1 MTDSATGKAQDDAL
15 RGPLG
20 ILLAAVFATGVSLLP
35 MIPAV
40 RAVIRVGPMAVG
52 TAMAAFIAMMIVGAF
67 LYRFGAQS
75 RAYRMFDRAETA
87 TIQAMM
93 LGLVYA
99 AGSGDSLFWV
109 FALVHIFILGG
120 YGTHHR
126 FNYALFMI
134 GPSLLA
140 LAFVVGRG
148 DVGAAVLA
156 LTIGALGL
164 YVYWLSLTVSRKLA
178 ATDAERARLAAAL
191 AETRVREERERIA
204 RDIHDGL
211 GADLAALDWR
221 LRGLR
226 SDATLKHEVDDL
238 VARLGQGAAELRTIV
253 WALRTP
259 TRSWTEVVAYIRQRA
274 QEMCGDNLVL
284 DLVDEG
290 GEELPGERAVDYMRA
305 VLELVR
311 NAVRHS
317 GATQLRVVLRGSTAV
332 VEDNGKGVGDDVLAR
347 GEGGL
352 ANLRK
357 RGDLVIE
364 TPSRLRITVPLAG
377 LDGAAQVQAPSL
389 Q

>member
-1 MTDSATGKAQDDAL
+1 MATAKAQDDIL
-15 RGPLG
+15 RGPVG
-20 ILLAAVFATGVSLLP
+20 ILLAAVFAAGVSLLP

-40 RAVIRVGPMAVG
+40 RAVIRVGPLAVG
-52 TAMAAFIAMMIVGAF
+52 TAMAAFIALMIVGAF
-67 LYRFGAQS
+67 VYRFGAQS
-75 RAYRMFDRAETA
+75 RAYSMFDRAESA
-87 TIQAMM
+87 TVQAMM

-109 FALVHIFILGG
+109 FALVHILILGG

-126 FNYALFMI
+126 FNYALFTMGPLVLAIAFII
-134 GPSLLA
+134 G
-140 LAFVVGRG
+140 RD
-148 DVGAAVLA
+148 DVGAAILSLA
-156 LTIGALGL
+156 IGALGL

-178 ATDAERARLAAAL
+178 ATDAERARLAAEL

-259 TRSWTEVVAYIRQRA
+259 TRSWPEVVAYIRQRA
-274 QEMCGDNLVL
+274 QEMCADKVSL
-284 DLVDEG
+284 DLVDHG
-290 GEELPGERAVDYMRA
+290 GEELPGERALDYMRA

-317 GATQLRVVLRGSTAV
+317 GATELRVVLRGSTATI
-332 VEDNGKGVGDDVLAR
+332 EDNGKGLPDDALAR

-352 ANLRK
+352 ANLRH
-357 RGDLVIE
+357 RVTRAGGELSLE
-364 TPSRLRITVPLAG
+364 AGSRFQL
-377 LDGAAQVQAPSL
+377 SL
-389 Q
+389 

>member
-1 MTDSATGKAQDDAL
+1 MTETSTGKAQDDAL

-40 RAVIRVGPMAVG
+40 RAVIRVGPVAVG
-52 TAMAAFIAMMIVGAF
+52 AAMAAFIALMIVGAF
-67 LYRFGAQS
+67 IYRFGAKS
-75 RAYRMFDRAETA
+75 RAYSVFDRAESA

-120 YGTHHR
+120 YGTHYR
-126 FNYALFMI
+126 FNYALFVI

-140 LAFVVGRG
+140 LAIIVGRG
-148 DVGAAVLA
+148 DVGAAVLSLA
-156 LTIGALGL
+156 IGALGL
-164 YVYWLSLTVSRKLA
+164 YVYWLALTVSRKLA
-178 ATDAERARLAAAL
+178 ATDAERARLAAEL

-226 SDATLKHEVDDL
+226 SDAALKHEVDDL

-259 TRSWTEVVAYIRQRA
+259 PRSWAEVVAYIRQRA
-274 QEMCGDNLVL
+274 QEMCGDKLAL
-284 DLVDEG
+284 ELVDEG
-290 GEELPGERAVDYMRA
+290 GDDLPGERAVDYMRA

-317 GATQLRVVLRGSTAV
+317 GATELRVMLRGSTAT
-332 VEDNGKGVGDDVLAR
+332 VEDNGKGVAADVLAR

-357 RGDLVIE
+357 RGDLVVE

-377 LDGAAQVQAPSL
+377 LDGAAQVQTAPL

>member
-1 MTDSATGKAQDDAL
+1 MGDTSTGKAQDDAL

-40 RAVIRVGPMAVG
+40 RAVIRVGPVAVG
-52 TAMAAFIAMMIVGAF
+52 AAMAAFIALMIVGACI
-67 LYRFGAQS
+67 YRFGAQS
-75 RAYRMFDRAETA
+75 RAYSLFDRAESA
-87 TIQAMM
+87 TIQGMM

-109 FALVHIFILGG
+109 FAIVHMLILGG
-120 YGTHHR
+120 YGTHYR
-126 FNYALFMI
+126 FNYALFTT
-134 GPSLLA
+134 GPTLLA
-140 LAFVVGRG
+140 LAFIVGRG
-148 DVGAAVLA
+148 DVGGAVLSLA
-156 LTIGALGL
+156 IGALGL

-178 ATDAERARLAAAL
+178 ATDAERARLAAEL

-226 SDATLKHEVDDL
+226 SDATLKHEVDEL
-238 VARLGQGAAELRTIV
+238 VARLGHGAAELRTIV

-274 QEMCGDNLVL
+274 QEMCGDKLVL
-284 DLVDEG
+284 ELVDEG
-290 GEELPGERAVDYMRA
+290 GEELPGERALDYMRA

-317 GATQLRVVLRGSTAV
+317 GATQLRVVLRGSTAL
-332 VEDNGKGVGDDVLAR
+332 VEDNGR
-347 GEGGL
+347 GIPNDALGRSEGGL
-352 ANLRK
+352 ANLRH
-357 RGDLVIE
+357 RVAQAGGDLSIE
-364 TPSRLRITVPLAG
+364 ASRVSLRIEALRAG
-377 LDGAAQVQAPSL
+377 LVEAR
-389 Q
+389 